1 MKLLYVCP
9 SKSKT
14 KKFVATFELDNGKQ
28 KRVSFG
34 SAEHSDFTGAGG
46 TKEPTTEEQK
56 KSYIARHSKDRLTDP
71 LSPGALSFYILWTS
85 RDINKAIRDYRKRF
99 KLG

>member
-34 SAEHSDFTGAGG
+34 SKGYSDFTGEAG
-46 TKEPTTEEQK
+46 TQEPTTEEQK
-56 KSYIARHSKDRLTDP
+56 KKLYRKTLQRPIDRP
-71 LSPGALSFYILWTS
+71 ALSRGVEYVYLVVFT
-85 RDINKAIRDYRKRF
+85 RHK
-99 KLG
+99 

>member
-14 KKFVATFELDNGKQ
+14 KKFVATFELDSGKF

-34 SAEHSDFTGAGG
+34 SKGYSDFTGEAA
-46 TKEPTTEEQK
+46 TQEPTTEDQK

-71 LSPGALSFYILWTS
+71 LSPGALSMYILWSS